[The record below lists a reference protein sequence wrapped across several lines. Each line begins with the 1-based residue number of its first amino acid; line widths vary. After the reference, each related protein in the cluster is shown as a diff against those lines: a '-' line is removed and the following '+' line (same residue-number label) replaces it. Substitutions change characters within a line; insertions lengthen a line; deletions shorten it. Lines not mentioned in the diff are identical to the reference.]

1 MLIFRQK
8 IFPILYP
15 LLENLTTR
23 ITITYIVV
31 RQYETKMFTVFRIV
45 WFIFSRYEAHK
56 LTKQKKMAFSL
67 ARTLPLLAVSRGSRR
82 KGKSGNSGNQQVLSP
97 AARGLLL
104 VPVFILWIGLSGWFE
119 TSKLSVG
126 PEFQS
131 RSKYS
136 NRNKAENDQIQ
147 I

>member
-1 MLIFRQK
+1 
-8 IFPILYP
+8 
-15 LLENLTTR
+15 
-23 ITITYIVV
+23 
-31 RQYETKMFTVFRIV
+31 
-45 WFIFSRYEAHK
+45 
-56 LTKQKKMAFSL
+56 MAFSL

-82 KGKSGNSGNQQVLSP
+82 KGKSGNSGKHQVLSP
-97 AARGLLL
+97 FARGLLL

-136 NRNKAENDQIQ
+136 NRNKAENDTMRTNLLNWCNLVSISKNVVFYVFLVVR
-147 I
+147 IY

>member
-1 MLIFRQK
+1 
-8 IFPILYP
+8 
-15 LLENLTTR
+15 
-23 ITITYIVV
+23 
-31 RQYETKMFTVFRIV
+31 
-45 WFIFSRYEAHK
+45 
-56 LTKQKKMAFSL
+56 MAFSL

-82 KGKSGNSGNQQVLSP
+82 KGISGNSGKHQVLSP
-97 AARGLLL
+97 LARGLLL

-136 NRNKAENDQIQ
+136 NRKKAENDQIQ

>member
-1 MLIFRQK
+1 
-8 IFPILYP
+8 
-15 LLENLTTR
+15 
-23 ITITYIVV
+23 
-31 RQYETKMFTVFRIV
+31 
-45 WFIFSRYEAHK
+45 
-56 LTKQKKMAFSL
+56 MAFSL

-82 KGKSGNSGNQQVLSP
+82 KGKSGNSGKHQVLSP
-97 AARGLLL
+97 LARGLLL

-136 NRNKAENDQIQ
+136 NRNKAEKYNRPIPKVSGSAFDFAHRRFRLDN
-147 I
+147 